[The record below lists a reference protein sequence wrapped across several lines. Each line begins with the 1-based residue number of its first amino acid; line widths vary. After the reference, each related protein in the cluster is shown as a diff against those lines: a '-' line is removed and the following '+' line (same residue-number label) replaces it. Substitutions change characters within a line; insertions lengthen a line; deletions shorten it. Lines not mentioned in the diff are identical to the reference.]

1 MDCLHCGTKLAILN
15 RISGGA
21 FCSPEHRTQFLA
33 HQDAVMLGRLKAQ
46 AGRLK
51 KIRAPIPGSLGEFIA
66 VCPYLAQLEGY
77 PSRESLPE
85 VFQGFDGFPPVIVAV
100 GTQAQP
106 FTVQIPEA
114 PFQFSRLNATNVPEA
129 LPLIAPLD
137 TENSTIFLPITR
149 HAAVEL
155 IPRELRD
162 LFAARAMTGIGPR
175 TVSVKAGPSPAALM
189 SAVLFPSRPP
199 AVRDK
204 KDFPA
209 PPFLPVRVAIA
220 YSGSDLP
227 TGLDP
232 LSFTTLMM
240 APASRL
246 IAPSL
251 ETCSLFAQ
259 IRVRPAQPHLDSL
272 KPADLSDWSVEEPTN
287 LPAPKTS
294 ALVFT
299 PQFGAMI
306 LLPPKS
312 SVPDPG
318 TLPIASQALPLPSS
332 ALQWSLHPK
341 TASETCTLVFT
352 PQFGAMILLPL
363 TSSVPDPGT
372 LPIASQAL
380 PLPSSA
386 PQWSLHPKT
395 APETSTLIFTPQFG
409 AMVLLPPASSVS
421 NPGTLPIASQALP
434 LPSNAPQWSLHPK
447 TESETS
453 TLIFTPQFGA
463 MVLLPPASSVSNPG
477 ALPIASRAL
486 PLPSGAPLWTL
497 HPKAAFLCL
506 EYSNRVAAYRFFA
519 RSSGARK
526 LSINAV
532 TTLHADPVVFTP
544 SMRIASPGPPVC
556 SVVTISVAAVENPE
570 KFSMQIAPLPPDISM
585 VGPGLA
591 SSLVRSPMPAM
602 AQTTQ
607 SIQGP
612 QAVRPHELKTE
623 EPLPFERK
631 TLKPDFKVVSVRS
644 QSKIPEP
651 SRRWWAHVPM
661 PAQRVLMALPILLA
675 ISVYFLGGRAS
686 TAAAKRL
693 PLNPVS
699 ENFAAGLKSWSG
711 AAGWSKTWKADPE
724 TGAEP
729 GSFALL
735 STTELFADYEFGFSG
750 AIEKKSMGF
759 AVRAADLKNYYAVKI
774 AYRKSGKSPG
784 LYILRYPVIAGKS
797 EKATE
802 VPLRVEM
809 NPEAEMQVKLD
820 VSGDTYTLSV
830 GGQVADSWN
839 EARLTHGA
847 IGFFAAKDERFRVQ
861 NVNVIPE

>member
-51 KIRAPIPGSLGEFIA
+51 KIRAPIPGSIGEFIA
-66 VCPYLAQLEGY
+66 VCPYLSQLEGY
-77 PSRESLPE
+77 SSREPLPE
-85 VFQGFDGFPPVIVAV
+85 VFQGFGGFPPVIVAV

-137 TENSTIFLPITR
+137 TENSRIFLPITR
-149 HAAVEL
+149 HAAVKL
-155 IPRELRD
+155 IPRELRN

-189 SAVLFPSRPP
+189 SAVLFPSTPP
-199 AVRDK
+199 AVRDEN
-204 KDFPA
+204 DFPA
-209 PPFLPVRVAIA
+209 PPFLPVRVTIA

-246 IAPSL
+246 IAPCL
-251 ETCSLFAQ
+251 DTCSVFARS
-259 IRVRPAQPHLDSL
+259 RVRPAQPHLDSL
-272 KPADLSDWSVEEPTN
+272 KPADLSDWSIEEPTN

-299 PQFGAMI
+299 PQFGTMI
-306 LLPPKS
+306 LLPPTS
-312 SVPDPG
+312 SVPDSG
-318 TLPIASQALPLPSS
+318 TLPIASQALPL
-332 ALQWSLHPK
+332 
-341 TASETCTLVFT
+341 
-352 PQFGAMILLPL
+352 LP
-363 TSSVPDPGT
+363 
-372 LPIASQAL
+372 
-380 PLPSSA
+380 SA

-395 APETSTLIFTPQFG
+395 ASEASTLIFTPQFG
-409 AMVLLPPASSVS
+409 AMVLVPPPSSVS

-434 LPSNAPQWSLHPK
+434 LPSGAPQWSLDPR
-447 TESETS
+447 TAPETS

-463 MVLLPPASSVSNPG
+463 MILLPPTSSVSNPG
-477 ALPIASRAL
+477 ALPIASQAL
-486 PLPSGAPLWTL
+486 PLPSRAPLWTL

-544 SMRIASPGPPVC
+544 SMRIASPGPAVC
-556 SVVTISVAAVENPE
+556 SVVTTSAAAVETSE
-570 KFSMQIAPLPPDISM
+570 KFSRQIAPLPPDISM
-585 VGPGLA
+585 VGPGLP

-602 AQTTQ
+602 AQATQ

-612 QAVRPHELKTE
+612 QAVSPHELKAE

-711 AAGWSKTWKADPE
+711 AAGWSKTWKADSE

-809 NPEAEMQVKLD
+809 NPEAEMQVKLE

>member
-341 TASETCTLVFT
+341 TASETFTLVFT
-352 PQFGAMILLPL
+352 PQFGAMVLLPP

-421 NPGTLPIASQALP
+421 NPGTLPIASQ
-434 LPSNAPQWSLHPK
+434 
-447 TESETS
+447 
-453 TLIFTPQFGA
+453 
-463 MVLLPPASSVSNPG
+463 
-477 ALPIASRAL
+477 AL

-861 NVNVIPE
+861 NINVIPE

>member
-1 MDCLHCGTKLAILN
+1 
-15 RISGGA
+15 
-21 FCSPEHRTQFLA
+21 
-33 HQDAVMLGRLKAQ
+33 
-46 AGRLK
+46 
-51 KIRAPIPGSLGEFIA
+51 
-66 VCPYLAQLEGY
+66 
-77 PSRESLPE
+77 
-85 VFQGFDGFPPVIVAV
+85 
-100 GTQAQP
+100 
-106 FTVQIPEA
+106 
-114 PFQFSRLNATNVPEA
+114 
-129 LPLIAPLD
+129 
-137 TENSTIFLPITR
+137 
-149 HAAVEL
+149 
-155 IPRELRD
+155 
-162 LFAARAMTGIGPR
+162 
-175 TVSVKAGPSPAALM
+175 
-189 SAVLFPSRPP
+189 
-199 AVRDK
+199 
-204 KDFPA
+204 
-209 PPFLPVRVAIA
+209 
-220 YSGSDLP
+220 
-227 TGLDP
+227 
-232 LSFTTLMM
+232 
-240 APASRL
+240 
-246 IAPSL
+246 
-251 ETCSLFAQ
+251 
-259 IRVRPAQPHLDSL
+259 
-272 KPADLSDWSVEEPTN
+272 
-287 LPAPKTS
+287 
-294 ALVFT
+294 
-299 PQFGAMI
+299 
-306 LLPPKS
+306 
-312 SVPDPG
+312 
-318 TLPIASQALPLPSS
+318 
-332 ALQWSLHPK
+332 
-341 TASETCTLVFT
+341 
-352 PQFGAMILLPL
+352 
-363 TSSVPDPGT
+363 
-372 LPIASQAL
+372 
-380 PLPSSA
+380 
-386 PQWSLHPKT
+386 
-395 APETSTLIFTPQFG
+395 
-409 AMVLLPPASSVS
+409 
-421 NPGTLPIASQALP
+421 
-434 LPSNAPQWSLHPK
+434 
-447 TESETS
+447 
-453 TLIFTPQFGA
+453 
-463 MVLLPPASSVSNPG
+463 
-477 ALPIASRAL
+477 
-486 PLPSGAPLWTL
+486 
-497 HPKAAFLCL
+497 
-506 EYSNRVAAYRFFA
+506 
-519 RSSGARK
+519 
-526 LSINAV
+526 
-532 TTLHADPVVFTP
+532 
-544 SMRIASPGPPVC
+544 
-556 SVVTISVAAVENPE
+556 
-570 KFSMQIAPLPPDISM
+570 MQIAPLPPDISM

-861 NVNVIPE
+861 NINVIPE

>member
-352 PQFGAMILLPL
+352 PQFGAMILLPPA
-363 TSSVPDPGT
+363 SSVPDPGT

-434 LPSNAPQWSLHPK
+434 LPSN
-447 TESETS
+447 
-453 TLIFTPQFGA
+453 
-463 MVLLPPASSVSNPG
+463 
-477 ALPIASRAL
+477 
-486 PLPSGAPLWTL
+486 APLWTL

-556 SVVTISVAAVENPE
+556 SVVTISVAAVENPG

-861 NVNVIPE
+861 NINVIPE